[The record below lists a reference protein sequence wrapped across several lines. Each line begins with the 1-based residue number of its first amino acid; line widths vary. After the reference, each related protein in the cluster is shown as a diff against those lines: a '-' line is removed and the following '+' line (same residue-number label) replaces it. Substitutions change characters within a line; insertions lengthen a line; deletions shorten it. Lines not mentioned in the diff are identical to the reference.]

1 MVTTSRAAR
10 TSPLTV
16 GEAAC
21 PVAGR
26 RPCGIARSVLAACV
40 FARQVDRED
49 EDVVEYLRLYRVGGV
64 RAVGS
69 GLMCRLSAASKSL

>member
-1 MVTTSRAAR
+1 
-10 TSPLTV
+10 
-16 GEAAC
+16 
-21 PVAGR
+21 
-26 RPCGIARSVLAACV
+26 V